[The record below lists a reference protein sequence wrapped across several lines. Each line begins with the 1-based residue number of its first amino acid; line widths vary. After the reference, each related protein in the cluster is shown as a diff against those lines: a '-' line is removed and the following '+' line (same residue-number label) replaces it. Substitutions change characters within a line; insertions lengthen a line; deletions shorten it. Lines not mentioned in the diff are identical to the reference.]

1 VRVAANYRKLFHP
14 HIRKAEER
22 MNHNDTL
29 RALDELIL
37 SRSILNHPFYQAWQ
51 RGELNRDQLAI
62 YAKSYYPH
70 VASFPGYLR
79 LAAATAANASV
90 RKEIE
95 SNLAD
100 ELSNPAPHHELW
112 LNFAEGIG
120 ANPKSVSAAS
130 PTQST
135 LSTVSVFEQ
144 LAQGDTAGALSALYA
159 YESQQP
165 AVSTTKMEGLRKFY
179 GISDS
184 TTLAYFAV
192 HAEKDVEHSEGEQRA
207 LLQCLA
213 DGASPEII
221 LASANKTLDAYW
233 GLLDGICEEAGIQC

>member
-1 VRVAANYRKLFHP
+1 
-14 HIRKAEER
+14 

-29 RALDELIL
+29 RALDELIQ

-79 LAAATAANASV
+79 LAAAEAGNTNV
-90 RKEIE
+90 RSEIE

-112 LNFAEGIG
+112 LDFAEGVG
-120 ANPKSVSAAS
+120 LDRTGVSTANPTRTTSQSVS
-130 PTQST
+130 
-135 LSTVSVFEQ
+135 LFNQ
-144 LAQGDTAGALSALYA
+144 LAQSNTAGALSALYA

-165 AVSTTKMEGLRKFY
+165 AVSSTKMEGLRRHY

-184 TTLAYFAV
+184 RTLAYFAV
-192 HAEKDVEHSEGEQRA
+192 HAEKDIEHSQGEQRA

-213 DGASPEII
+213 DGASSETI
-221 LASANKTLDAYW
+221 LASAGKALDAYW
-233 GLLDGICEEAGIQC
+233 GLLDGICEEAGIPCAMN